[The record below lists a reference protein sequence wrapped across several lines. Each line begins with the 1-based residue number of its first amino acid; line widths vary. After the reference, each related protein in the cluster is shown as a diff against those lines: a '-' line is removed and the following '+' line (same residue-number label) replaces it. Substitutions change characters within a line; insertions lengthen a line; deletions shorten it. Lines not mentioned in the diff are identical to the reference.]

1 MALWE
6 RLKSPP
12 QQDGEADARFGR
24 ALEGL
29 VGRLQRLP
37 HPSLLDLGFTCGANI
52 DFFVRLGCR
61 VHVDDYTATLMS
73 RPAAAPVEEKKAS
86 RPEPRKAGAK
96 KKASRP
102 RLPPVEHETGGFQAV
117 LCWDIF
123 DYLSQEETVLMA
135 REVRR
140 VTAPGGFL
148 LGIFGPSRT
157 GETRPPLRFRIKEA
171 GRVQAEKV
179 EGPLLRPH
187 HLANR
192 DINKLFPDFE
202 IAQTVLLR
210 NGSREMLLQKRAKRE
225 RRLGDPY
232 VMALV

>member
-12 QQDGEADARFGR
+12 QHAGEADARFGR

-37 HPSLLDLGFTCGANI
+37 HPSVLDLGFTCGTNI

-73 RPAAAPVEEKKAS
+73 RPAPAPAEE
-86 RPEPRKAGAK
+86 

-140 VTAPGGFL
+140 VTAPGGLL
-148 LGIFGPSRT
+148 LGIFGSSRT
-157 GETRPPLRFRIKEA
+157 GETRAPLRFRIQEA
-171 GRVQAEKV
+171 GRVHAEKV

-232 VMALV
+232 VMALI

>member
-1 MALWE
+1 MALWD

-12 QQDGEADARFGR
+12 PGGGDADVRFGR

-29 VGRLQRLP
+29 VGRLRRLP

-61 VHVDDYTATLMS
+61 VHVDDYTATLIS
-73 RPAAAPVEEKKAS
+73 RPAPAQERKPARRAPGKTPARKK
-86 RPEPRKAGAK
+86 PPV
-96 KKASRP
+96 P
-102 RLPPVEHETGGFQAV
+102 RLPPVEHESGEFQAV
-117 LCWDIF
+117 LCWDLF
-123 DYLSQEETVLMA
+123 DYLSEEEAVLMA

-140 VTAPGGFL
+140 VTAPGGYL
-148 LGIFGPSRT
+148 LGIFGPART
-157 GETRPPLRFRIKEA
+157 GETRPPLRFRIQEA
-171 GRVQAEKV
+171 GRVRAERI

-210 NGSREMLLQKRAKRE
+210 NGSREMLLQKRVRRE

-232 VMALV
+232 VVALI

>member
-1 MALWE
+1 M
-6 RLKSPP
+6 
-12 QQDGEADARFGR
+12 
-24 ALEGL
+24 
-29 VGRLQRLP
+29 P
-37 HPSLLDLGFTCGANI
+37 HPSLLDMGFTCGSNI

-73 RPAAAPVEEKKAS
+73 RPVPAPVEERRTA
-86 RPEPRKAGAK
+86 RPGPRKASAK
-96 KKASRP
+96 KKVARP
-102 RLPPVEHETGGFQAV
+102 RLPPVEHETAGFQAV
-117 LCWDIF
+117 VCWDLF
-123 DYLSQEETVLMA
+123 DYLSEEETILMA

-140 VTAPGGFL
+140 VTAPGGYL
-148 LGIFGPSRT
+148 LAIFGPSRT
-157 GETRPPLRFRIKEA
+157 GETRSPLRFRIQEV
-171 GRVQAEKV
+171 GRVHAEKI

-232 VMALV
+232 VMALI